1 MIGTF
6 NMKLYAVE
14 AGYRGDDRG
23 IHGLY
28 ATHEEA
34 LEKATDVAITR
45 ILSGDSA
52 TTDITAWEGGNQ
64 IETVAPMR
72 DIYVGIVRESKKW
85 RDRKELVFEFDR
97 AEVNEF
103 KAVLRDSPTTGD
115 AICVGTDQ
123 VEVLQKIT
131 TCMRK
136 DGDWDF

>member
-1 MIGTF
+1 
-6 NMKLYAVE
+6 MKLYAVE
-14 AGYRGDDRG
+14 AGYQGDDRG
-23 IHGLY
+23 IHGVY

-34 LEKATDVAITR
+34 LEKATDVAIAR

-52 TTDITAWEGGNQ
+52 MTDITVWEGGNQ
-64 IETVAPMR
+64 MVTVAPMR
-72 DIYVGIVRESKKW
+72 DIYVGIMRESKKW

-103 KAVLRDSPTTGD
+103 KAVFRDSPTTGD

-131 TCMRK
+131 ACMKK

>member
-1 MIGTF
+1 
-6 NMKLYAVE
+6 MKHYVVE
-14 AGYRGDDRG
+14 AGYQGDDRN
-23 IHGLY
+23 IHGVY
-28 ATHEEA
+28 TTHEEA

-52 TTDITAWEGGNQ
+52 MTDITAWEGGNQ
-64 IETVAPMR
+64 IETVAPTR
-72 DIYVGIVRESKKW
+72 DIYVGIVSDSKKW
-85 RDRKELVFEFDR
+85 QNRKELVFEFDR

-103 KAVLRDSPTTGD
+103 KAVLRDNPTTGD

-131 TCMRK
+131 TYMKK

>member
-1 MIGTF
+1 
-6 NMKLYAVE
+6 MKLYAIE

-52 TTDITAWEGGNQ
+52 MTDITAWDGDNSTEE
-64 IETVAPMR
+64 IAPTR

-103 KAVLRDSPTTGD
+103 KAVLRDNPTTGD

-131 TCMRK
+131 DYMK
-136 DGDWDF
+136 SGKE

>member
-1 MIGTF
+1 
-6 NMKLYAVE
+6 MKLYAIE

-52 TTDITAWEGGNQ
+52 MTDITAWDGDNSTEE
-64 IETVAPMR
+64 IAPTR

-103 KAVLRDSPTTGD
+103 KAVLKDNPTTGD

-131 TCMRK
+131 DYMK
-136 DGDWDF
+136 SGKE

>member
-1 MIGTF
+1 
-6 NMKLYAVE
+6 MKLYAIE

-52 TTDITAWEGGNQ
+52 MTDITAWDGDNSTEE
-64 IETVAPMR
+64 IAPTR
-72 DIYVGIVRESKKW
+72 DIYVGIVSDSKKW
-85 RDRKELVFEFDR
+85 QNRKELVFEFDR

-103 KAVLRDSPTTGD
+103 KAVLRDNPTTGD
-115 AICVGTDQ
+115 ATCVGTDQ

-131 TCMRK
+131 DYMK
-136 DGDWDF
+136 SGKE

>member
-1 MIGTF
+1 MQH
-6 NMKLYAVE
+6 YVVE
-14 AGYRGDDRG
+14 AGYQGDDRG
-23 IHGLY
+23 IHGVY

-34 LEKATDVAITR
+34 LEKATEVAIAR

-52 TTDITAWEGGNQ
+52 MTDITAWDGGNQ
-64 IETVAPMR
+64 IEATAPMR

-103 KAVLRDSPTTGD
+103 DAVLRDNPTTGD

-131 TCMRK
+131 TYMKK
-136 DGDWDF
+136 DIDWDF